1 MAEQGH
7 ALISPS
13 AGARISV
20 CPASVLLSLGV
31 NDEGSPYAAEGTLAH
46 RYAELLAREDGYLL
60 SRWVRLSPL
69 TDEEK
74 TELAEFQKYAPDE
87 MHRAVRDYVSYL
99 KSIIPMPQDRRL
111 RSVRFAGTEV
121 RVPLTT
127 ITGEADAYGTADFI
141 CIEGATIH
149 IVDFKYGA
157 GKPVT
162 AEHNVQLSLYA
173 AAALDAYDMEGME
186 YGITEIELH
195 IVQPRASGGL
205 SRWPIS
211 RAELNRTILPQFQ
224 RAAAR
229 ALRLVEQPA
238 DLRVSW
244 PFQNDDAGDFCG
256 PTESADACQFCRAKV
271 KCPALKKY
279 LDNGMVIAATGSKAE
294 QTASVPTVVH
304 EIQAIPV
311 PTDPQSLGRAFLY
324 LDGIETWCKAVRAS
338 ALKHLEQGTAVPG
351 LKLVSGRAGPRKW
364 VDDAAVESALKGYLK
379 VDELYEKKVISP
391 TAAEKLMKTERIGK
405 TKWKQLQ
412 ELITRKGP
420 GVLVVPESDPRE
432 PVKPELED
440 AFDDLE

>member
-1 MAEQGH
+1 MAERGH

-13 AGARISV
+13 AGARINV
-20 CPASVLLSLGV
+20 CPASVLLALGV
-31 NDEGSPYAAEGTLAH
+31 KDEGSTYAAEGTLAH
-46 RYAELLAREDGYLL
+46 RYAELLAREDSYLS
-60 SRWVRLSPL
+60 SRWVRLPPL
-69 TDEEK
+69 TDAEK
-74 TELAEFQKYAPDE
+74 AELAEIQKEAPEE
-87 MHRAVRDYVSYL
+87 MRHAVRDYVSYL
-99 KSIIPMPQDRRL
+99 KRVVPMPQDRRL
-111 RSVRFAGTEV
+111 RSVRFAGIEV
-121 RVPLTT
+121 RLPLST

-141 CIEGATIH
+141 CNNGATIH

-162 AEHNVQLSLYA
+162 AEKNVQLLLYA
-173 AAALDAYDMEGME
+173 AAALDAYDMEGMD
-186 YGITEIELH
+186 YGISEIELH
-195 IVQPRASGGL
+195 IVQPRASEES
-205 SRWPIS
+205 SRWSIS
-211 RAELNRTILPQFQ
+211 RAELNRTFLPQFQ

-229 ALRLVEQPA
+229 ALHLVEHPA

-244 PFQNDDAGDFCG
+244 PFLDDDAGDFCE
-256 PTESADACQFCRAKV
+256 PSESADACQFCRAKV

-279 LDNGMVIAATGSKAE
+279 LDDGMALAAAGTKAE
-294 QTASVPTVVH
+294 PTASVPTVVH
-304 EIQAIPV
+304 EIQAIPI
-311 PTDPQSLGRAFLY
+311 PTDPQSLGRAFMY

-364 VDDAAVESALKGYLK
+364 ADEEAVERALKGYLK

-405 TKWKQLQ
+405 AKWKKLQ

-432 PVKPELED
+432 PVKSDLED